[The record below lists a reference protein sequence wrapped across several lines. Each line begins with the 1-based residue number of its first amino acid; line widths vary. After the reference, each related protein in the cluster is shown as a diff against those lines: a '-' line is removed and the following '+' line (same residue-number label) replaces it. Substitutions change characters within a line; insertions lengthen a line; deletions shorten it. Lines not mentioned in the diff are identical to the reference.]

1 MLFWNRWKSVLPRP
15 RLLTGSQTSIEP
27 STQCA
32 RQILN
37 QIEQEYDFS
46 TFTMESF
53 CQWIERQ
60 HQRQIFVFEFA
71 MPAEMFGCWVRLA
84 GKDYI
89 FYEEHT
95 AHLHQ
100 AHIQLHE
107 LAHILC
113 GHKTLEMA
121 EQPALTLDA
130 LIQGLLYA
138 TFPVVTSLLTP
149 ILARS
154 RHSSQDEAEAEALSE
169 LIQQRVHESQRS
181 RELTQPI
188 TFSRR
193 SFMQDAYQI
202 MEWI

>member
-1 MLFWNRWKSVLPRP
+1 
-15 RLLTGSQTSIEP
+15 
-27 STQCA
+27 
-32 RQILN
+32 
-37 QIEQEYDFS
+37 
-46 TFTMESF
+46 
-53 CQWIERQ
+53 
-60 HQRQIFVFEFA
+60 

-138 TFPVVTSLLTP
+138 
-149 ILARS
+149 
-154 RHSSQDEAEAEALSE
+154 LSGC
-169 LIQQRVHESQRS
+169 H
-181 RELTQPI
+181 
-188 TFSRR
+188 FA
-193 SFMQDAYQI
+193 AYPNPGAPATLRK
-202 MEWI
+202 M